1 MGKNM
6 NLRLPLLFFL
16 LLTLLLLN
24 FCSGR
29 GDNWDILTEP
39 EQPKEEQKENQE
51 SSKPETPEQ
60 QEREEITV
68 TPVKEKPKEIELEPV
83 EEGNIVINKVFQT
96 GIASW
101 YGDGDDFHG
110 KRTANGEIYD
120 MDKLTAAHKT
130 LPFHTLVEVENVDNG
145 KRVTVRIND
154 RGPFIE
160 GRIID
165 LSRKAAKRIGIYGQ
179 GTAPVHLRVVKLP
192 DSGKTVQFEQPTIDK
207 QPTDSTETESA
218 VNTKTDT
225 SPPVAVI
232 VQPISQRI
240 FYLQAGAFGSMKN
253 AKRLLRR
260 IKAVLPEVPFKIEK
274 KDGLYKIVSDWLAS
288 REEAEKLKER
298 LDISGIDSFIR
309 EE

>member
-1 MGKNM
+1 MP
-6 NLRLPLLFFL
+6 RLFCL
-16 LLTLLLLN
+16 LLTVLLLN

-39 EQPKEEQKENQE
+39 EQPKEEQKEKKE

-68 TPVKEKPKEIELEPV
+68 TPVKEKPGEVELKELE
-83 EEGNIVINKVFQT
+83 EAKIVSNEVFQT

-145 KRVTVRIND
+145 KKVTVRIND

-192 DSGKTVQFEQPTIDK
+192 DSEKTVQFVQPTADK
-207 QPTDSTETESA
+207 QPTDLTETDST
-218 VNTKTDT
+218 VITKSDT
-225 SPPVAVI
+225 SPPVSVN
-232 VQPISQRI
+232 VQPISQGT

-260 IKAVLPEVPFKIEK
+260 IKAVLPEVPFKIEM
-274 KDGLYKIVSDWLAS
+274 KDGLYKIVSDWLSS
-288 REEAEKLKER
+288 REAAEKLKDR
-298 LDISGIDSFIR
+298 LEKSGIDSFIR

>member
-1 MGKNM
+1 M
-6 NLRLPLLFFL
+6 NIRLPLLFCL
-16 LLTLLLLN
+16 LLTVLLLN
-24 FCSGR
+24 FCSRR

-39 EQPKEEQKENQE
+39 EQPKEEQKEKQE

-68 TPVKEKPKEIELEPV
+68 TPVKEKPKEMEFEQV
-83 EEGNIVINKVFQT
+83 EEAKIVINEVFQT

-130 LPFHTLVEVENVDNG
+130 LPFHTLVEVENVDNR
-145 KRVTVRIND
+145 KKVTVRIND

-165 LSRKAAKRIGIYGQ
+165 LSRIAAKRIGIYGQ

-192 DSGKTVQFEQPTIDK
+192 DSGKTVQYVQPTADK
-207 QPTDSTETESA
+207 QPTDST
-218 VNTKTDT
+218 DT
-225 SPPVAVI
+225 SPPVTAP
-232 VQPISQRI
+232 VQPISI
-240 FYLQAGAFGSMKN
+240 SPGTFYLQAGAFGSMKN
-253 AKRLLRR
+253 AKRLLRS

-298 LDISGIDSFIR
+298 LDESGIDSFIR

>member
-1 MGKNM
+1 MRKNM
-6 NLRLPLLFFL
+6 NIRLPLLFCL
-16 LLTLLLLN
+16 LLTVLLLN
-24 FCSGR
+24 FCSGGR
-29 GDNWDILTEP
+29 DNWDILTEP
-39 EQPKEEQKENQE
+39 EQPKEEQKEKQE
-51 SSKPETPEQ
+51 RSTPEIPEQ

-68 TPVKEKPKEIELEPV
+68 TPVKEKPKEMEFEQV
-83 EEGNIVINKVFQT
+83 EEAKIVINKVFQT

-145 KRVTVRIND
+145 KKVTVRIND

-192 DSGKTVQFEQPTIDK
+192 DSGKTVQYV
-207 QPTDSTETESA
+207 QPTDL
-218 VNTKTDT
+218 TDT
-225 SPPVAVI
+225 SSPVTVP
-232 VQPISQRI
+232 VQPISQGTY
-240 FYLQAGAFGSMKN
+240 YLQAGAFGSMKN
-253 AKRLLRR
+253 AKRLLRNIKR
-260 IKAVLPEVPFKIEK
+260 ILPEVPFKIEY
-274 KDGLYKIVSDWLAS
+274 KDGLYKIVSDWLSS
-288 REEAEKLKER
+288 REEAEKLKDR
-298 LDISGIDSFIR
+298 LDKSGIDSFIR

>member
-1 MGKNM
+1 MRKNM
-6 NLRLPLLFFL
+6 NIRLSLLFCL
-16 LLTLLLLN
+16 LLTVLLLN

-29 GDNWDILTEP
+29 GDNWDVLTEP
-39 EQPKEEQKENQE
+39 EQPKEEQKEKQE
-51 SSKPETPEQ
+51 SSKPETQEQ

-68 TPVKEKPKEIELEPV
+68 TPVTEKPKEMEIEQV
-83 EEGNIVINKVFQT
+83 EEAKPVSNDVFQT

-120 MDKLTAAHKT
+120 MDKLTAAHKR
-130 LPFHTLVEVENVDNG
+130 LPFHTLVEVKNVDNG

-165 LSRKAAKRIGIYGQ
+165 LSRIAAKRIGIYGQ
-179 GTAPVHLRVVKLP
+179 GTAPVQLRIVKLP
-192 DSGKTVQFEQPTIDK
+192 GSGKTVQYVQPTADK
-207 QPTDSTETESA
+207 QPTDST
-218 VNTKTDT
+218 DT
-225 SPPVAVI
+225 SPPVTVTM
-232 VQPISQRI
+232 QPVSPRT

-274 KDGLYKIVSDWLAS
+274 NDGLYKIVSDWLSS
-288 REEAEKLKER
+288 REAAEKLKDR
-298 LDISGIDSFIR
+298 LDKSGIDSFIR